1 MCRFIDSIKVK
12 NGRWYYPDFHNKR
25 INRTIQAFYQKKTD
39 IRIENDL
46 RIPAGCRSG
55 LYKCRLV
62 YTDQIIRQDFI
73 LYQKKKM
80 ASLKGVYDDEISYGY
95 KYEDRQRLN
104 ELFSQRGSCDDVI
117 IIRKGRVTDA
127 SYSNLVFYDGRDWIT
142 PSSPLLP
149 GTCRKRLLENGVIK
163 EKAIPPEEIRNFLK
177 VRLINAMMDFAEAP
191 EVPVENIILA

>member
-1 MCRFIDSIKVK
+1 MCRFIDSIKVM
-12 NGRWYYPDFHNKR
+12 NGRWYYPDVHNER
-25 INRTIQAFYQKKTD
+25 INRTIQAFYQIKAD
-39 IRIENDL
+39 IRIENDV
-46 RIPAGCRSG
+46 RIPVDCRSG

-62 YTDQIIRQDFI
+62 YADQIISQEFI
-73 LYQKKKM
+73 PYQMKEV

-127 SYSNLVFYDGRDWIT
+127 SYSNLVFYDGRDWVT

-149 GTCRKRLLENGVIK
+149 GTCRKRLLENDVII
-163 EKAIPPEEIRNFLK
+163 EKAIFPEDLKNFPK
-177 VRLINAMMDFAEAP
+177 VRLINAMMDFDEAP